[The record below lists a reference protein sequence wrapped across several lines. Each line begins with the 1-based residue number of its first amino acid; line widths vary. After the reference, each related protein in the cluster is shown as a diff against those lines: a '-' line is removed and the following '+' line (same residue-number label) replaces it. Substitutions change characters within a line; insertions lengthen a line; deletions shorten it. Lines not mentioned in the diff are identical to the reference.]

1 MRCSKL
7 SFILGKVAISMWNL
21 SRVASIDCFSMD
33 EAFERVSIGGGLS
46 MGLLHPASAFTY
58 AYIIANWPHE
68 SRIEMMFYI
77 I

>member
-7 SFILGKVAISMWNL
+7 SFILGKVAISTWNL
-21 SRVASIDCFSMD
+21 LRVASTKCPHWGKL
-33 EAFERVSIGGGLS
+33 FERVSTGGLS

-68 SRIEMMFYI
+68 SRIEMICYI